1 VGQVT
6 SGGHVTT
13 GGHVMGGETG
23 GHVHSGVA
31 GLSSSPGVWADPC
44 HTFTSSNKHTENFI

>member
-1 VGQVT
+1 MLLSYQGGVGGGGVGQVT

-23 GHVHSGVA
+23 GHVH
-31 GLSSSPGVWADPC
+31 
-44 HTFTSSNKHTENFI
+44 H